1 MSVGP
6 VAAANAT
13 RPTFFI
19 EGTGPTSV
27 LGDAAVVGGAGSVKE
42 VVASA
47 LAVKARMA
55 PKDAAAAASALASD
69 FGVTDFED
77 IGLLDEADVLAVAAS
92 LCSVSRK
99 KFEALWC
106 QLGGGG
112 GDGAIEAV
120 VGGCKH
126 VGVGRE
132 TDAS

>member
-1 MSVGP
+1 M
-6 VAAANAT
+6 A
-13 RPTFFI
+13 
-19 EGTGPTSV
+19 
-27 LGDAAVVGGAGSVKE
+27 AGS
-42 VVASA
+42 SA

-55 PKDAAAAASALASD
+55 PKDAAAAASALVSD
-69 FGVTDFED
+69 FGVIDFED
-77 IGLLDEADVLAVAAS
+77 IGLLDEADVRVVAAG

-99 KFEALWC
+99 KFEALWR

-112 GDGAIEAV
+112 GTIEAV